1 MCLLTC
7 QDAWLEAMAMGC
19 NKLESPNALHMGTAG
34 RRSLEVRRS
43 EGHTRAG
50 PQPAREQQAGL
61 RKLRKEA
68 Q

>member
-7 QDAWLEAMAMGC
+7 QDAWLETMAMGC
-19 NKLESPNALHMGTAG
+19 NKLESPNAL
-34 RRSLEVRRS
+34 S